1 MEKEKKTILWKYVIT
16 LCVGLVL
23 ALVVCAIGGFFQ
35 EDAKENIRLLHDAFF
50 SVGALLVL
58 FFGLLYVSSEGAFLG
73 IGYALSWTIKTF
85 IPFGRK
91 TQETYA
97 QYRERK
103 LGKQK
108 KKGNACVFFIGLLFI
123 AISIVFLIIW
133 YQI

>member
-1 MEKEKKTILWKYVIT
+1 MEKETKTILWKYVIA

-35 EDAKENIRLLHDAFF
+35 DDAKENVRLLHDSFF
-50 SVGALLVL
+50 SVGVLMVL
-58 FFGLLYVSSEGAFLG
+58 FFGLMYVSGEGAFLG

-91 TQETYA
+91 TQESYK

-103 LGKQK
+103 LGKEK
-108 KKGNACVFFIGLLFI
+108 KKGNACVFFVGLLFI

-133 YQI
+133 YQM

>member
-16 LCVGLVL
+16 LCVGLAL